1 VIGAPGRELGVPV
14 VPTREEDQMSEAG
27 KALVTPRLE
36 VRNISKTFAGRT
48 VLSEASLKVMPGQ
61 MHGIVGQNG
70 SGKST
75 LAKVITGYHSPDPG
89 AEIAV
94 DGSALPV
101 PVRLRDLRGAGIGI
115 VHQDLGLIED
125 GTVIENVRIAALRG
139 SGPWRRIRWSREA
152 EAASVAL
159 DRLGFRRQLRTLV
172 KDLAP
177 ADRARV
183 AIARAIQEHQPGHGV
198 LIFDE
203 STRALPTDALEDFYE
218 TVRQLL
224 ADGTAVVSIGHRL
237 SEILEH
243 CDLVTVLRDGR
254 VAAAGIPTEG
264 VSEGDLAGRMLG
276 HALVHLS
283 FDERRRVAGS
293 RIEIAGL
300 AGGGLQTP
308 LDLEL
313 GHGEIVGLTGLPGS
327 GFESIPYLLA
337 GAEPAAGTIVIDGEG
352 RDLSRSS
359 LQDMV
364 DAGVVLVPE
373 NRPLEGL
380 ALNHTVLENVSL
392 PWLGQRGRPWATGRR
407 WQLEQAGAMIERL
420 GIVPPDPSALV
431 GKLSGGNQQKVLLG
445 KWLAGD
451 TRLLLL
457 HEPTQAVDVKARQDI
472 LRAIHD
478 VAEAGTNVLIASTE
492 PEDLVTVCD
501 RVLLFRDGVLD
512 AEIAA
517 SFDADQIIGATYS
530 TDAKVKAGVA
540 GDHDPQGETK

>member
-1 VIGAPGRELGVPV
+1 
-14 VPTREEDQMSEAG
+14 MSETDPSGA
-27 KALVTPRLE
+27 APRLE
-36 VRNISKTFAGRT
+36 VRGASKTFAGRT
-48 VLSEASLKVMPGQ
+48 VLSEANLKVMPGQ

-75 LAKVITGYHSPDPG
+75 LAKVITGYHSPDHG

-94 DGSALPV
+94 DGAELPV
-101 PVRLRDLRGAGIGI
+101 PVRLRDLRAAGVGI

-125 GTVIENVRIAALRG
+125 GTVIENVRIAALKG

-152 EAASVAL
+152 VEAQAAL
-159 DRLGFRRQLRTLV
+159 ERLGFRQQLRTLV

-203 STRALPTDALEDFYE
+203 STRALPADALDDFYE
-218 TVRQLL
+218 TVRALL

-254 VAAAGIPTEG
+254 VAAEGIPTEG
-264 VSEGDLAGRMLG
+264 VSEGELAARMLG
-276 HALVHLS
+276 HDLVHLS
-283 FDERRRVAGS
+283 FDESKRQVGAS
-293 RIEIAGL
+293 RIAV
-300 AGGGLQTP
+300 GGLTGGLLSEP

-313 GHGEIVGLTGLPGS
+313 GHGEILGLTGLPGS
-327 GFESIPYLLA
+327 GFESVPYLLA
-337 GAEPAAGTIVIDGEG
+337 GAERAAGTIEIDGH
-352 RDLSRSS
+352 SRELARCS
-359 LQDMV
+359 LAELV
-364 DAGVVLVPE
+364 GAGVVLVPE

-380 ALNHTVLENVSL
+380 ALNHTMVENVSL
-392 PWLGQRGRPWATGRR
+392 PWIGERGRAWSTGRR
-407 WQLEQAGAMIERL
+407 WQLEETERMIERL
-420 GIVPPDPSALV
+420 GIVPPDPGELV

-445 KWLAGD
+445 KWLLGE
-451 TRLLLL
+451 TRLLAL

-478 VAEAGTNVLIASTE
+478 VAEEGTSVVIASTE

-501 RVLLFRDGVLD
+501 RVLLFRDGAVSH
-512 AEIAA
+512 EIAA
-517 SFDADQIIGATYS
+517 AFDADQIIGATYS
-530 TDAKVKAGVA
+530 TDAKAKAGA
-540 GDHDPQGETK
+540 ATNDTQGETK